1 MARHR
6 WPRDDALFGQA
17 HELTLGAQFRTDAIE
32 NGLDRTVARRRL
44 STTRADDILQTSGG
58 LYWQDRTQWLE
69 KFRTVAGVRGD
80 AFRFDVDSDHPA
92 NSGERSDFMA
102 SPKLSLIF
110 GPWARTEYYVSGGMG
125 YHSNDGRGVNTTIDP
140 GSGAAVSRADPLVRS
155 EGTEVG
161 VRTLIVPNLHSTLAL
176 WLLDLDSELLFVG
189 DAGTTEASRPSRRYG
204 VEFAN
209 YYTPK
214 PWLTLDADFSWSHA
228 RFTDS
233 DPAGDHIPGA
243 VEGVI
248 AAGISVHE
256 LKGWY
261 AGLRIRF
268 FGPRALVEDDSVRS
282 SSSTLLYAHLGYEFN
297 DRWAIG
303 VPVFN
308 LLDSQVDDIAYYY
321 TSRLPGEP
329 RTFRVV
335 ARAKF

>member
-1 MARHR
+1 
-6 WPRDDALFGQA
+6 
-17 HELTLGAQFRTDAIE
+17 
-32 NGLDRTVARRRL
+32 
-44 STTRADDILQTSGG
+44 
-58 LYWQDRTQWLE
+58 
-69 KFRTVAGVRGD
+69 
-80 AFRFDVDSDHPA
+80 
-92 NSGERSDFMA
+92 
-102 SPKLSLIF
+102 
-110 GPWARTEYYVSGGMG
+110 
-125 YHSNDGRGVNTTIDP
+125 
-140 GSGAAVSRADPLVRS
+140 VRS
-155 EGTEVG
+155 EGAEVG

-261 AGLRIRF
+261 AGLRIRY

-303 VPVFN
+303 VQVFN

-329 RTFRVV
+329 AEGVDDKHFHPAEPRTFRVV
-335 ARAKF
+335 ACAKF